1 LTPGPPICTKHTSDN
16 LEQKGL
22 EIMLTAVAYTRVSTA
37 QQGKS
42 GLGLEAQTAAIA
54 AFAAQQGYELAASYN
69 EVETG
74 KGHDAIA
81 RRPKLAAALK
91 HARKL
96 KAPVIVAKLCRLS
109 RSSHFITG
117 LMVNRVKFIV
127 AEIGADA
134 DPFMLQIYAAVAE
147 KERAMISERTK
158 AALKAAKARGTVLGV
173 HGATLA
179 DANRAAAEAQ
189 AATLTPII
197 RELQAAGITTTRAIA
212 AELNARKVPSAR
224 GGAWHPPSVARL
236 LARLA
241 AYEL

>member
-1 LTPGPPICTKHTSDN
+1 
-16 LEQKGL
+16 
-22 EIMLTAVAYTRVSTA
+22 MLTAVAYTRVSTA

-42 GLGLEAQTAAIA
+42 GLGQEAQTAAIA
-54 AFAAQQGYELAASYN
+54 AFAAQQGYQLAAHYD

-74 KGHDAIA
+74 KGHDAIV
-81 RRPKLAAALK
+81 RRPKLSAALK

-158 AALKAAKARGTVLGV
+158 AALKAAKARGIKLGT
-173 HGATLA
+173 HGRALA
-179 DANRAAAEAQ
+179 EDNRVAAEAHATAL
-189 AATLTPII
+189 AATI
-197 RELQAAGITTTRAIA
+197 REIQAIGMTTTRAIA

-224 GGAWHPPSVARL
+224 GGDWHAPSVARL

-241 AYEL
+241 AKPGRPGPSKRRETVPRER